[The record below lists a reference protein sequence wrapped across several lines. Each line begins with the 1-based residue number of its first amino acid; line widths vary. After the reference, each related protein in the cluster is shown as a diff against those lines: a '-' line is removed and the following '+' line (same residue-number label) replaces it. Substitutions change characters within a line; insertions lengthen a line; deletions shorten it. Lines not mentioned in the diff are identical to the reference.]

1 MRKASVSLIVLSVLV
16 LISLLVSGC
25 GASPTPKVVEKEV
38 VVTVEVEKKV
48 VVEVEVE
55 RVVTVEVEVEKEVV
69 VTATPPAPAEELDL
83 ARLTVPL
90 GWMNNDEFAALQ
102 AAEDMGYFSQHGL
115 DVTLISGGGST
126 GFDPIRAIQG
136 FDPSIRFGV
145 PAALSQVIVARSQG
159 IPAVVIGALMQY
171 EPSGFLTLIGEDA
184 DGNMRR
190 SQTPCDFKDRVVAMQ
205 PDSTWYVDALGGLC
219 ETGALKS
226 GVDFTV
232 VPAGWSPDC
241 LTVEGAGGCD
251 FYCAWTTNQPFV
263 FASQG
268 MVEGEDYE
276 MFLSAEFLP
285 FYYVDVVITT
295 EDYIAEH
302 PDVVEAF
309 VRASMEGLQ
318 FVLDNPDEAVE
329 ITSKREGVT
338 VEHAEWRIPVQNRL
352 AVSPETEEFGL
363 GYVDPVKVQAMV
375 DFLYE
380 NGQIE
385 TNFDAVDMI
394 DNSFLLGPG

>member
-1 MRKASVSLIVLSVLV
+1 MRKASVSLIILSVLV

-38 VVTVEVEKKV
+38 VVTVEVEK
-48 VVEVEVE
+48 
-55 RVVTVEVEVEKEVV
+55 VVTVEVEVEKEVEVIVEKEVV
-69 VTATPPAPAEELDL
+69 VTATLPAPAEELDL
-83 ARLTVPL
+83 AKLTVPL
-90 GWMNNDEFAALQ
+90 GWMNNDEFVALQ
-102 AAEDMGYFSQHGL
+102 VAQDKGYFAQHGL
-115 DVTLISGGGST
+115 DVTLVSGGGST
-126 GFDPIRAIQG
+126 GFDPVRAIQG

-145 PAALSQVIVARSQG
+145 PASLSQVIVARSQG
-159 IPAVVIGALMQY
+159 MPVVVIMALMQY

-190 SQTPCDFKDRVVAMQ
+190 AQNPCDFKDRVVAMQ

-232 VPAGWSPDC
+232 IPAGWSPDC

-268 MVEGEDYE
+268 KVEGEDYE
-276 MFLSAEFLP
+276 IFLSAEFLP
-285 FYYVDVVITT
+285 FYYVDVGITT
-295 EDYIAEH
+295 EDYIAAH

-338 VEHAEWRIPVQNRL
+338 VEHAEWRIPVQNKL

-375 DFLYE
+375 DFLWE

-385 TNFDAVDMI
+385 THFNAADMI
-394 DNSFLLGPG
+394 NNSFLPGPE